1 MSEPGQANESNGEEP
16 QSPDNSS
23 DVRNDPN
30 NDFSGDD
37 TNPRPNNRGVID
49 DNKKVVTSKEQ
60 MSRTPENSTQSDL
73 QTREEELKKADRKR
87 GRPIPSRPGSSGKLG
102 DQTGRAPQKSKHS
115 DSSRRKEQGTHSK
128 VRGLRKQGNRK

>member
-1 MSEPGQANESNGEEP
+1 MSEPRQANESNGEEP

-37 TNPRPNNRGVID
+37 T
-49 DNKKVVTSKEQ
+49 
-60 MSRTPENSTQSDL
+60 
-73 QTREEELKKADRKR
+73 KR

-115 DSSRRKEQGTHSK
+115 DSSRRKEQGAPSE
-128 VRGLRKQGNRK
+128 VRRLRKQGNRK